1 MTNHY
6 RAEYAGRSRLPERLQ
21 KLNKLM
27 HMLLKIA
34 HTNAVA
40 VVVTNHEM
48 QSSVDGPFDNRVVPL
63 GGNVMSYAST
73 YRIHLDGRY
82 PDRRRARLEL
92 SPCHPQADILFAID
106 ERGFTDVGDDKSYSI
121 SRTMI

>member
-1 MTNHY
+1 
-6 RAEYAGRSRLPERLQ
+6 
-21 KLNKLM
+21 M
-27 HMLLKIA
+27 HTLLKIA
-34 HTNAVA
+34 HTNAVG

-48 QSSVDGPFDNRVVPL
+48 QSSVDGSFDNKVVPL
-63 GGNVMSYAST
+63 GGNVMSYANT

-82 PDRRRARLEL
+82 PDRRRARLDL

-106 ERGFTDVGDDKSYSI
+106 ERGFTDVGDDKTYSI

>member
-1 MTNHY
+1 M
-6 RAEYAGRSRLPERLQ
+6 RVVRDCPRGFR
-21 KLNKLM
+21 NKLM
-27 HMLLKIA
+27 HTLLKIA

-48 QSSVDGPFDNRVVPL
+48 QSSVDGSFDNRVVPL

-82 PDRRRARLEL
+82 PV
-92 SPCHPQADILFAID
+92 ADAPD
-106 ERGFTDVGDDKSYSI
+106 
-121 SRTMI
+121 